1 MENKIQNMKT
11 IFGKSFSK
19 KDSLPKTKDGLRPRH
34 QPARIETQPSIQY
47 TIQSHTKDYQSSST
61 TLTHTPNTK
70 NITEKPSQKDTP
82 PSYPSSLETGKNL
95 KNMD

>member
-34 QPARIETQPSIQY
+34 QPTP
-47 TIQSHTKDYQSSST
+47 TDYHF
-61 TLTHTPNTK
+61 L
-70 NITEKPSQKDTP
+70 
-82 PSYPSSLETGKNL
+82 L
-95 KNMD
+95 KNHGLEKSLSFVED